1 MNSNERVVCVGR
13 VSERQCVPERVR
25 PLARTAFYAAR
36 ALRAQIR
43 VRMRLKTVESVNAP
57 IFIIGCGRSGTT
69 LLGDLFAEHPTV
81 KYLYEPYDLWGAIEP
96 ATDFVQLYTRGEHH
110 CLLGASQVTGL
121 AQRRFKYLMLTPPGL
136 TLVEKSPI
144 NALRVGYL
152 NAMAPEARFVHIVRD
167 GCDVAHSI
175 ERMARVTRR
184 MAFRAPLNEWWG
196 VGDAKWTALERD
208 GRSASYYSDE
218 LHQLT
223 TDLQRGAYEWLVSL
237 REVDYWRSRLES
249 RFVELRYQ
257 DLTTDP
263 RDTLQTVMRSV
274 DLPCPEWWLERAITK
289 VSRGGRPH
297 GKPLTLPDQM
307 CSDFNRFQERFGF
320 VGRAIVQERD
330 NVPAAEMRNV

>member
-1 MNSNERVVCVGR
+1 MNPNERVAR
-13 VSERQCVPERVR
+13 VRHGSERHCVPERVR
-25 PLARTAFYAAR
+25 PFARTAFYAAR

-43 VRMRLKTVESVNAP
+43 VRMRLNTAESVNAP

-96 ATDFVQLYTRGEHH
+96 VTDFVQLYTRGEHH
-110 CLLGASQVTGL
+110 CLLGASQVTSL
-121 AQRRFKYLMLTPPGL
+121 AQRRFNYLMLAPPGL

-144 NALRVGYL
+144 NALRIGYL
-152 NAMAPEARFVHIVRD
+152 NALAPEARFVHIVRD
-167 GCDVAHSI
+167 GCDVARSI
-175 ERMARVTRR
+175 EQIATVTRR

-196 VGDAKWTALERD
+196 VGDAKWTALESD
-208 GRSASYYSDE
+208 GRSAAYYSDE

-237 REVDYWRSRLES
+237 REVEYWRSRLES

-263 RDTLQTVMRSV
+263 RGTPQTVMHSV
-274 DLPCPEWWLERAITK
+274 NLSCPDWWLERSIMK
-289 VSRGGRPH
+289 VSRRGRPH
-297 GKPLTLPDQM
+297 EKAPTLPDQM
-307 CSDFNRFQERFGF
+307 CADFNRFQEKFGF
-320 VGRAIVQERD
+320 VGRAAVQERD
-330 NVPAAEMRNV
+330 DVPAAEMRNV